1 MEMFQTSFWTCS
13 FQVVQESEIIWI
25 GKWLPLILSSH
36 SLIELS
42 LTNRNSSS
50 TLVWPDWFN
59 IPCPHCLQCQPFMT
73 NLELDGIELIL
84 TITSQVISKQMK
96 WVMWYNKK
104 KNLQHHNSWKRITLL
119 WWQWGILKLFAP
131 NQPKDFFLF
140 NVWWM
145 SMKRAMPPFEQGIQ
159 NYSKMILTSLRQVR
173 ICWCACPLT
182 SLLGWRIKIGL
193 ILTTNG
199 WPGWW
204 GIWRKLNQATSNRS
218 DL

>member
-1 MEMFQTSFWTCS
+1 MSQTNFWTCS
-13 FQVVQESEIIWI
+13 FQLVQESEIIWI

-50 TLVWPDWFN
+50 TIVWPDRLN
-59 IPCPHCLQCQPFMT
+59 IPCPHCLQCKPFMT

-131 NQPKDFFLF
+131 NQTKGNFLF

-145 SMKRAMPPFEQGIQ
+145 RMKRSMPPHQKRSYAPFMGYKFIA
-159 NYSKMILTSLRQVR
+159 YL
-173 ICWCACPLT
+173 CP
-182 SLLGWRIKIGL
+182 
-193 ILTTNG
+193 
-199 WPGWW
+199 W
-204 GIWRKLNQATSNRS
+204 G
-218 DL
+218 